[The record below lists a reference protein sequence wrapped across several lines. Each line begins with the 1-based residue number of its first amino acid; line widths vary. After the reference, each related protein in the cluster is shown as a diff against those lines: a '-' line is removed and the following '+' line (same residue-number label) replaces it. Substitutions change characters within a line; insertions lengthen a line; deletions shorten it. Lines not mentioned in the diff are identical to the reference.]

1 MRKIMGLLLAGI
13 LVLGG
18 VSVLRSGE
26 EGDGRALVDKSIKA
40 AGGGDK
46 LAKHTSGS
54 FKGKG
59 TYYGMGDGLPYAGN
73 YAFQWPDKF
82 RMEIEG
88 VFTIVLNGD
97 KGWIKEGGETKDM
110 TKEQLAQ
117 QIMDQKAGWVT
128 TLLPLADK
136 AFKIKAIGEAKV
148 GKDEAL
154 GVKVTRKD
162 YPDVTLYFDKKSGLL
177 VKSTFLTKSPEQ
189 KFKEVT
195 QDNYYQK
202 YRDIDGVKLPGK
214 MVIKR
219 DGKVFVEEEVSDY
232 KAGKVDAKVFGRP

>member
-1 MRKIMGLLLAGI
+1 MRKTMGALLAGI

-18 VSVLRSGE
+18 GSLIRSGE
-26 EGDGRALVDKSIKA
+26 DTDGRALVDKAIKA
-40 AGGGDK
+40 VGGADK
-46 LAKHTSGS
+46 LATHKSAT

-59 TYYGMGDGLPYAGN
+59 TYYGMGDGLPYMGK
-73 YAFQWPDKF
+73 YAYTWPDKF
-82 RMEIEG
+82 RMDIEG

-128 TLLPLADK
+128 SLLPLKAK
-136 AFKIKAIGEAKV
+136 AFDIKATGEAKV
-148 GKDEAL
+148 GKREAL
-154 GVKVTRKD
+154 GVKVTRKG
-162 YPDVTLYFDKKSGLL
+162 YPDVSLFFDKKTGLL
-177 VKSTFLTKSPEQ
+177 LKSSFLTKSPEQ

-195 QDNYYQK
+195 QDNYYHK
-202 YRDIDGVKLPGK
+202 YRDEDGVKLPTK
-214 MVIKR
+214 MVINR

-232 KAGKVDAKVFGRP
+232 KAGKVDAKVFAKP